1 VASWN
6 WLNVCL
12 KLRHVNEFVGP
23 VWIITTVQFIEPREG
38 SSRVDCWHGF
48 APNKYMGGNWGMKK
62 LIGVSVLV
70 ACVVSFQNCS
80 EVVFAPAADSLNQ
93 SSFSDTTIV
102 ETKMNTPISFNVE
115 HSRAIAMGSLKIK
128 PTGNEVNGNFE
139 VLDLNNIQF
148 KYTPNFG
155 FRGRESVRVTVTDKY
170 SNTIDL
176 YVIVNVGNSF
186 SDLEPALAI
195 RGMGCIQCHANIKS
209 NIITDFGYGNDYYFG
224 VKPATSWWQSGGV
237 YGDHGQSFG
246 TMTIPADKTVVVP
259 KANLPSVVATATGK
273 TTIAKY
279 VQDLFSKSTD
289 ASTQQVVVSEKDSV
303 YIGAPT
309 GADIEAATR
318 LTPVERSRYY
328 KNAVDSIAL
337 SGLVDQGTFF
347 EASGRLDCD
356 GDLVVRGPLY
366 LENLNVNTVA
376 GCRLYVIG
384 SVFVYGPIT
393 YASGTSSNLQITSS
407 KSISMGLGTV
417 KNTAGKNCD
426 PQDRYALD
434 PAGYGSSSLV
444 NRYSTFW
451 TVPGNFVR
459 QSAAP
464 KEYGDS
470 ILAEAK
476 LIEAKKGPL
485 YDATCRSEGR
495 LVSYEHLLLNAPIVH
510 SRYEG
515 DFKGTVIAEFSIMS
529 LGMFKFEFDPVFKTV
544 PVWPFLDSKLYLHV
558 D

>member
-1 VASWN
+1 M
-6 WLNVCL
+6 
-12 KLRHVNEFVGP
+12 RPG
-23 VWIITTVQFIEPREG
+23 
-38 SSRVDCWHGF
+38 RVECWHSF
-48 APNKYMGGNWGMKK
+48 ASNKIKGGNWGMKK
-62 LIGVSVLV
+62 LISVTVLV

-80 EVVFAPAADSLNQ
+80 QVAFAPAGDSVND

-115 HSRAIAMGSLKIK
+115 HSKAIAMGSLKID

-155 FRGRESVRVTVTDKY
+155 FRGRDSVRVTVTDRY
-170 SNTIDL
+170 SNKIDL

-186 SDLEPALAI
+186 ADFEPALAI

-209 NIITDFGYGNDYYFG
+209 NIITDFGFGNDYYFG
-224 VKPATSWWQSGGV
+224 SKGLNWQSGAV
-237 YGDHGQSFG
+237 YGDHAQNFG
-246 TMTIPADKTVVVP
+246 SMTIPADKTVVVP
-259 KANLPSVVATATGK
+259 KAALPAQVATATGQA
-273 TTIAKY
+273 TIAKY
-279 VQDLFSKSTD
+279 VENLFSKSTI
-289 ASTQQVVVSEKDSV
+289 ASTRSVAVSEKNTV

-309 GADIEAATR
+309 DSDIETATR
-318 LTPVERSRYY
+318 LTPAQRSKYY
-328 KNAVDSIAL
+328 KNSFNSVEL
-337 SGLVDQGTFF
+337 SGLIDQGTFF
-347 EASGRLDCD
+347 EASGRLNCD

-366 LENLNVNTVA
+366 LENLEISTNT

-384 SVFVYGPIT
+384 SVFIYGPIE
-393 YASGTSSNLQITSS
+393 YLSDNNNNLQITSS

-417 KNTAGKNCD
+417 INAAGENCD
-426 PQDRYALD
+426 PSGRYATD
-434 PAGYGSSSLV
+434 TAHNGTSSLV

-451 TVPGNFVR
+451 TVPGNYVR
-459 QSAAP
+459 QSASP
-464 KEYGDS
+464 KAYGDS
-470 ILAEAK
+470 IIAEAK

-495 LVSYEHLLLNAPIVH
+495 MVSYEHLLLNAPIVH

-544 PVWPFLDSKLYLHV
+544 PVWPFLDSSLYLHV
-558 D
+558 E

>member
-1 VASWN
+1 
-6 WLNVCL
+6 
-12 KLRHVNEFVGP
+12 
-23 VWIITTVQFIEPREG
+23 
-38 SSRVDCWHGF
+38 
-48 APNKYMGGNWGMKK
+48 MKK
-62 LIGVSVLV
+62 LIYSLVLV

-80 EVVFAPAADSLNQ
+80 EVAFAPAADSLNQ

-115 HSRAIAMGSLKIK
+115 HSRPIAMGSLDIK

-155 FRGRESVRVTVTDKY
+155 FRGRESVRVTVMDKY
-170 SNTIDL
+170 SNKIDL

-224 VKPATSWWQSGGV
+224 MKPATTWWQSGGV

-246 TMTIPADKTVVVP
+246 SMTIPADKTVVVP
-259 KANLPSVVATATGK
+259 KAALPAVVSTATGQA
-273 TTIAKY
+273 TIAKY
-279 VQDLFSKSTD
+279 VQNLFSKSTI
-289 ASTQQVVVSEKDSV
+289 ASTQKVVVSEKNSV

-309 GADIEAATR
+309 GAEIETATR
-318 LTPVERSRYY
+318 LTPGERSRYY
-328 KNAVDSIAL
+328 KNAMDSVAL

-366 LENLNVNTVA
+366 LENLQVNTVV

-384 SVFVYGPIT
+384 SVFIYGPIT
-393 YASGTSSNLQITSS
+393 YASGSNSNLQISSS
-407 KSISMGLGTV
+407 KSISLGLGTV

-426 PQDRYALD
+426 PTDRYAAD
-434 PAGYGSSSLV
+434 PTNYGTSSLV

-451 TVPGNFVR
+451 TTPGNFVR
-459 QSAAP
+459 QSATP
-464 KEYGDS
+464 KAYGDS
-470 ILAEAK
+470 IIAEAK

-495 LVSYEHLLLNAPIVH
+495 MVSYEHLLLNAPVVH